1 MRARALSSVALFLIQ
16 FFLFPV
22 ISLLPTSRSLAVFL
36 CLIGLAA
43 PVVAQVKVK
52 STPFSYV
59 PDATADPYAERVPNK
74 LLPLAGG
81 AFLLLTRQSA
91 TQYVVERY
99 AGAEMKKNW
108 ACPLTLAPGEGIDAF
123 ATTPE
128 SATILTYQADPVA
141 GTQALYGYRIA
152 VGTGQA
158 TSRRELLGGTRGRRL
173 YASLS
178 DDGTRV
184 VAFRTNLRQTQISSL
199 DVVTFDN
206 AFQEQNRFPVD
217 LQGAGAGPSVT
228 VRISNAGDVV
238 VGLIT
243 DGGIQLTV
251 RRYPAKGTD
260 AQVLGVPIGGTYG
273 GHKVYIFDTA
283 YRFDEA
289 GALYAAAICMDE
301 ESGDYHSLK
310 VVKYDFA
317 ANDMRFADEFRFTP
331 AYLKEL
337 ETDAAKHQ
345 ATAPKRL
352 ADTYLSDVLL
362 TAEKQVV
369 VVAERKE
376 EEGEKSPHYAK
387 EVLLFGYN
395 EFSAPTWHG
404 VLWKNQQA
412 PAEEGYAGIGYK
424 AQVQGT
430 TIHLLTLETLNKK
443 ADLYDHP
450 FSALTGKPLPV
461 RALGLNVTTSQPV
474 SYVKDF
480 TAWLDARTV
489 LAVSRPAKKS
499 NTLNLNRIVLK

>member
-1 MRARALSSVALFLIQ
+1 MQPRPTSVEVFFFWL

-22 ISLLPTSRSLAVFL
+22 ISFPSASRLTPVLLCLLALAV
-36 CLIGLAA
+36 

-52 STPFSYV
+52 SVPFAYV
-59 PDATADPYAERVPNK
+59 PDATADPYAERVPHK

-99 AGAEMKKNW
+99 AGAEMKKTW

-128 SATILTYQADPVA
+128 SATVLTYQADPVA

-158 TSRRELLGGTRGRRL
+158 APRRELLGGTRGRRL

-184 VAFRTNLRQTQISSL
+184 VAFRTNLRQTQVSSL

-217 LQGAGAGPSVT
+217 LHGAGAGPSVT

-251 RRYPAKGTD
+251 RRYPAKGTE
-260 AQVLGVPIGGTYG
+260 AQVLSVPVGGTYG

-283 YRFDEA
+283 YRFDQA

-301 ESGDYHSLK
+301 ESGEYYSLK

-337 ETDAAKHQ
+337 EADAAKHQ

-362 TAEKQVV
+362 TPEKQVV

-412 PAEEGYAGIGYK
+412 PAEEGYSGIGYK
-424 AQVQGT
+424 AHVQGT
-430 TIHLLTLETLNKK
+430 TVHLLTLETLNKK

-450 FSALTGKPLPV
+450 FSALTGKPMPV
-461 RALGLNVTTSQPV
+461 RALGLNVAAGQAAN
-474 SYVKDF
+474 YVKDF

-489 LAVSRPAKKS
+489 LAVSRSAKKAT
-499 NTLNLNRIVLK
+499 TLNLSRIVLK